1 MSTDTTGIKYL
12 KLVEVP
18 SDLQGDLRGD
28 LQGDLR
34 LIHIWEVL
42 TGGMIEKSGGVIG
55 KYVR

>member
-1 MSTDTTGIKYL
+1 M
-12 KLVEVP
+12 EVP

-34 LIHIWEVL
+34 LIHNWEVL

-55 KYVR
+55 KYVRK